1 MAEWKKVVVSGS
13 AAGLASLS
21 LDTALTVANG
31 GTGATTFTD
40 GGVLVGSGTG
50 AITSLGQATNGQL
63 VIGSTGGDPVLAT
76 LTPGA
81 NIAITNTAG
90 SITIEATGL
99 NSGTV
104 TSIDTAGTVN
114 GITLTGGPITST
126 GTVTLGGTLAN
137 IANSQLTNSNIT
149 IGSTSVALGETA
161 STIAGLILT
170 GVQATG
176 SFSGSFTGDGSGL
189 TGLPTTLLLSGS
201 TGNGSVNLLT
211 QTLSILGG
219 EGIDVVS
226 SGQSITVSGEDASSS
241 NKGIASFASSN
252 FTVTAGDVAFSND
265 IEIVQDLTIGRNLT
279 VQGTASFQNTTNLDV
294 TDRFIRMASGSTS
307 TGDGGIAIQ
316 QTGNLDA
323 EAFGWDSAVSRW
335 GITGSFDASQN
346 LMVPDAFMATV
357 IQGANSDPTTVV
369 AKYTKRGNIFAA
381 ADESIW
387 IYS

>member
-1 MAEWKKVVVSGS
+1 
-13 AAGLASLS
+13 
-21 LDTALTVANG
+21 
-31 GTGATTFTD
+31 
-40 GGVLVGSGTG
+40 
-50 AITSLGQATNGQL
+50 
-63 VIGSTGGDPVLAT
+63 
-76 LTPGA
+76 
-81 NIAITNTAG
+81 
-90 SITIEATGL
+90 
-99 NSGTV
+99 
-104 TSIDTAGTVN
+104 
-114 GITLTGGPITST
+114 
-126 GTVTLGGTLAN
+126 
-137 IANSQLTNSNIT
+137 
-149 IGSTSVALGETA
+149 
-161 STIAGLILT
+161 
-170 GVQATG
+170 
-176 SFSGSFTGDGSGL
+176 
-189 TGLPTTLLLSGS
+189 
-201 TGNGSVNLLT
+201 LLT

-369 AKYTKRGNIFAA
+369 VKYTKRGNIFAA
-381 ADESIW
+381 ANESIW